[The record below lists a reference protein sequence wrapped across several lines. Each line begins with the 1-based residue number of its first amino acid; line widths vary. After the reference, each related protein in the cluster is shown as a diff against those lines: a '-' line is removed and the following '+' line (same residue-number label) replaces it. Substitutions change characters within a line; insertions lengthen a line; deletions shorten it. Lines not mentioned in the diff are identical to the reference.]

1 MKRLETLLK
10 TGLLFLF
17 SLLNAIDLVQT
28 MHFLRRGIEANLF
41 AVYYPH
47 LWFTV
52 KLALTLGLPFSLH
65 KLDIYL
71 QKEDRGGFH
80 DFLGYLAVL
89 LYLVVLLADIL
100 LISIVLRNTSVLGR
114 LVWPLDLAFA

>member
-1 MKRLETLLK
+1 MERLGAFLK

-28 MHFLRRGIEANLF
+28 MHSLRRGIEANPF
-41 AVYYPH
+41 AVYYH
-47 LWFTV
+47 QLWFAV
-52 KLALTLGLPFSLH
+52 KFALTLGLPLGLH

-71 QKEDRGGFH
+71 QKEERGGSH

-100 LISIVLRNTSVLGR
+100 LIFIVLRNMSVLGR